1 MEFSLFP
8 FDVQRCQVKIQVRK
22 LRGKSPGKASKP
34 FSHYDDDVSG
44 VAVKGQTGPEDPPRF
59 ELQSRFWDLN
69 WFEDLGGGDMA
80 PIFQNAHLDYEIE
93 VHHLPE
99 EVRQVFFNN

>member
-22 LRGKSPGKASKP
+22 LRGKRPGKASKP
-34 FSHYDDDVSG
+34 FSHYDDVSG
-44 VAVKGQTGPEDPPRF
+44 VAVKGQTGPEDPHRF

-69 WFEDLGGGDMA
+69 WLEFEDLGGGDMA

-99 EVRQVFFNN
+99 EVRQVFF